1 MQFNTF
7 KAAIDFVR
15 EKLITQS
22 YVVRTEK
29 WQGITLEHDMRE
41 TLNTSFTVAMDWS
54 IEQLIKDIKPNL
66 PWADIHLQE
75 RVGGLPLNP
84 GESYKQWPF
93 YKMDEKMRNVG
104 DKFSHTYME
113 RFWPKCAGELEC
125 HQFNTQHLTKW
136 EEQRIGRGIM
146 GIRYAYGDLE
156 DLKNLLFKEP
166 FTRQAFLPVFF
177 PEDTGAVHGG
187 RIPCTIGYH
196 FIRREQ
202 SLHVVYYIRSCDYLR
217 HFRDDIYLC
226 VRLVN
231 WLLDRLRDNPLT
243 SWKDVRPGTF
253 TMHITSLHIF
263 ENEYELVKRFN
274 K

>member
-1 MQFNTF
+1 METYKTF
-7 KAAIDFVR
+7 ERAIHYVR
-15 EKLITQS
+15 EKLIRDS

-29 WQGITLEHDMRE
+29 WQGIPLEHDMRE
-41 TLNTSFTVAMDWS
+41 TLNTSFSVAMDWPL
-54 IEQLIKDIKPNL
+54 ETLIKDIRPNL
-66 PWADIHLQE
+66 PWADDHFKE

-84 GESYKQWPF
+84 GESYKTWPF
-93 YKMDEKMRNVG
+93 YKMDKEMRSHNQ
-104 DKFSHTYME
+104 KFTHTYME
-113 RFWPKCAGELEC
+113 RFWPKYAKGEPSWSELPMDRETLPNVGTR
-125 HQFNTQHLTKW
+125 FT
-136 EEQRIGRGIM
+136 
-146 GIRYAYGDLE
+146 YGDLE
-156 DLKNLLFKEP
+156 DIKNLLFKEP

-196 FIRREQ
+196 FIRRNQ

-226 VRLVN
+226 VQLVN
-231 WLLDRLRDNPLT
+231 WLLARLNDNPLT
-243 SWKDVRPGTF
+243 SWKDVKPGTF

-263 ENEYELVKRFN
+263 ENEYELIKRYN